1 MIARHQVSTM
11 TRPLAANR
19 WWAVASLVLA
29 LLWLGGLGS
38 ALGLLGGWM
47 HRRAN
52 PDVTSASRRIATAAV
67 VVGAIGLA
75 ATVLSFALLSGS
87 SSRSTG

>member
-1 MIARHQVSTM
+1 MIADHHRPTM
-11 TRPLAANR
+11 TRPLAAGQ

-38 ALGLLGGWM
+38 ALGLAGGWM

-52 PDVTSASRRIATAAV
+52 PDASASRRIATAAV

-87 SSRSTG
+87 SSHSSG